1 MVVKVILAIA
11 AAAFVGALSGST
23 DVWARGGK
31 SAMVAGCAPHGWE
44 RTRTVFTVSL
54 VAGTFRARCTVR
66 TDTINIRRSNSIV
79 TTLRRGSGTRPRA
92 SSRISAEIGRVAA
105 APVAVGDGY
114 GGSVGDVCI
123 NSQFCQGVWYQVT
136 KSPTSSESS
145 ASYKRNSQPFDK

>member
-1 MVVKVILAIA
+1 MVAKVILAIA

-31 SAMVAGCAPHGWE
+31 SGHGGGMRSAWMGKNTHGVHGKFG
-44 RTRTVFTVSL
+44 RRHFPGQMHRSHGHDQHKKKQQHRHDFAQGVWHKAS
-54 VAGTFRARCTVR
+54 GKQSDFRR
-66 TDTINIRRSNSIV
+66 NWQG
-79 TTLRRGSGTRPRA
+79 GS
-92 SSRISAEIGRVAA
+92 SSGGG
-105 APVAVGDGY
+105 GDGY

-123 NSQFCQGVWYQVT
+123 NSQFCQGVWYQVM